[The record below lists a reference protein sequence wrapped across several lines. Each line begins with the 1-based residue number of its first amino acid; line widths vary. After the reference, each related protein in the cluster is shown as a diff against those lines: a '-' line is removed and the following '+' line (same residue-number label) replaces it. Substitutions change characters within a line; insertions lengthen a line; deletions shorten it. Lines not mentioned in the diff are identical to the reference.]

1 MNLYKISHQDITG
14 LQPKNMGAYIETGVG
29 KAHTGKDADMGRKA
43 AVEALTRLNRFKPTL
58 TIVFA
63 SSELNIEEVSRGVT
77 EIVGD
82 CPIIGT
88 STAGEIADGYLSRS
102 VVVAVIASPHLRIR
116 TGIGR
121 HVSFDYKKAVR
132 QALAE
137 AGVSGYFSPD
147 HPLHQMLNMTTSRGA
162 GVSPVFLIVFSPGAT
177 KKQASFSHDIH
188 TELRKASV
196 NRIPIFGGSSSDNY
210 HFESNYQIMN
220 DVVYNDAIALAFIE
234 TDILFG
240 LGTAH
245 GFSPTTQRALVT
257 RASGHIVHELD
268 GRPAVDVCADLLGI
282 PIEHLGDGVI
292 WFSQFPF
299 GTSDLYGNWLL
310 NVPEC
315 VLPDG
320 SIQFGP
326 LMRNDQVLTLMRAN
340 REDIVRAG
348 LAAYNKAIRQGGL
361 KKPAFAMMF
370 SCALRK
376 RLMGSDESKEMDLL
390 RKKAR
395 IPLCGFYTFGE
406 QGLSD
411 DGLPVFQ
418 NQSVSTLVFSD
429 ELNPVTALIHKGK
442 RIYYEFTSR
451 LNKKET
457 QMKVMSK
464 INRIIQ
470 EETDMMRLIA
480 RLSDRLNNLFPWA
493 DWKFYLPADIRHTF
507 SIATT
512 HDNNGFPTQIYTK
525 NIPSG
530 FIFIPLDS
538 QSKRFGVL
546 LLKGKTGIVSPD
558 EEDMTLAKTI
568 ARLTAKGLQRIEV
581 DKRLT
586 NKLVQLEILNHLSN
600 EISRSITTNTKLK
613 NITRHI
619 RRILKLST
627 VSLWLIDPAGKFLVK
642 DASDADRTSKEIYD
656 ENDEGLARWQIEHR
670 RPVSIADLPKDDFP
684 VKMSALSDRGFISLP
699 ISYKGQIMGILNLF
713 WKKDHE
719 LFFQY
724 DHIQENMEF
733 LSGVTN
739 QLAIFIENR
748 YLQKHTTFLKEIH
761 HRVKNNLQNV
771 ASILRMQ
778 IRRLDGSS
786 AEQALNDSISRIMSI
801 AVVHETLCQGE
812 IGMVDLRKLMDNVSR
827 LSLAGQFEPKMAVD
841 ISGPSMMIPSKEA
854 TSLALILNELI
865 QNAARHAYKGQSE
878 GKLSIILEEAANN
891 VSVTIKDEG
900 SGLPEG
906 FNPDKDGNLGLT
918 IVRTLVKDDLRGRF
932 TLGGEGRTTAC
943 VTFPLMKNYYDL
955 KL

>member
-1 MNLYKISHQDITG
+1 
-14 LQPKNMGAYIETGVG
+14 MGAYIETGVG
-29 KAHTGKDADMGRKA
+29 KTHTGKDADMGRKA

-63 SSELNIEEVSRGVT
+63 SSELNIEEVSRGVA

-88 STAGEIADGYLSRS
+88 STAGEIADGYFSRS
-102 VVVAVIASPHLRIR
+102 VVVAVIASPHLRIK

-121 HVSFDYKKAVR
+121 HVSSDYKKAVR

-137 AGVSGYFSPD
+137 AGVSEYFSPD
-147 HPLHQMLNMTTSRGA
+147 HPLHQMLHMTTSRGA
-162 GVSPVFLIVFSPGAT
+162 GVSPVFLIIFSPGAT
-177 KKQASFSHDIH
+177 KKQASLSHDIH

-196 NRIPIFGGSSSDNY
+196 NRIPIFGGSSSDNF
-210 HFESNYQIMN
+210 HFEANFQILN
-220 DVVYNDAIALAFIE
+220 DMVYNDALVLAFVE

-245 GFSPTTQRALVT
+245 GFSPTTKRALVT
-257 RASGHIVHELD
+257 KASGHIVHELD
-268 GRPAVDVCADLLGI
+268 GRPAVEVCADLLGI

-326 LMRNDQVLTLMRAN
+326 LMMNDQVLTLMRAA
-340 REDIVRAG
+340 RDDIVQAG
-348 LAAYNKAIRQGGL
+348 LAAYNKAIHQGGL
-361 KKPAFAMMF
+361 KKPSFAMMF

-376 RLMGSDESKEMDLL
+376 RLMGPDESKEMDLL

-395 IPLCGFYTFGE
+395 IPVCGYYTFGE

-429 ELNPVTALIHKGK
+429 ELNPVTALMHKGK

-451 LNKKET
+451 LNKREA
-457 QMKVMSK
+457 QMKIMSK
-464 INRIIQ
+464 INQIIQ
-470 EETDMMRLIA
+470 EETDVMHLVA
-480 RLSDRLNNLFPWA
+480 RLSDRLSSLFPWA
-493 DWKFYLPADIRHTF
+493 VWRFYLPAENRNTF
-507 SIATT
+507 SIAETQ
-512 HDNNGFPTQIYTK
+512 DNDGFPVQINSK
-525 NIPSG
+525 QIPSG
-530 FIFIPLDS
+530 FTSIFLDS
-538 QSKRFGVL
+538 QSRRFGIL
-546 LLKGKTGIVSPD
+546 LLEKKTNIVLPE
-558 EEDMTLAKTI
+558 EEDMALAKTI
-568 ARLTAKGLQRIEV
+568 ARLIARGLQRIEV
-581 DKRLT
+581 DRKLT

-619 RRILKLST
+619 RRILKLSM
-627 VSLWLIDPAGKFLVK
+627 VSLWLIDPAGEFLIK
-642 DASDADRTSKEIYD
+642 DAYDADKASKDIYS
-656 ENDEGLARWQIEHR
+656 ENDESLARWQIEHCQ
-670 RPVSIADLPKDDFP
+670 PISIADIP
-684 VKMSALSDRGFISLP
+684 VNNCPVEISVPFATGFISLP
-699 ISYKGQIMGILNLF
+699 ISYKGQIRGILNLF
-713 WKKDHE
+713 WKKDKK
-719 LFFQY
+719 LSFQY
-724 DHIQENMEF
+724 DRIQEDMEF

-748 YLQKHTTFLKEIH
+748 YLQKHKTFLKEIH

-778 IRRLDGSS
+778 IRRLDGIS

-812 IGMVDLRKLMDNVSR
+812 IGMVDLQRLMDNVSR
-827 LSLAGQFEPKMAVD
+827 LSLAGQIEPRMTVD
-841 ISGPSMMIPSKEA
+841 IQGPSMMIPSREA
-854 TSLALILNELI
+854 TSLALIMNELI

-878 GKLSIILEEAANN
+878 GKLSIILGEKENN
-891 VSVTIKDEG
+891 VSLTVQDEG
-900 SGLPEG
+900 SGLPHG

-932 TLGGEGRTTAC
+932 TLRGEGRTTAC
-943 VTFPLMKNYYDL
+943 IVFPLLKNYYDL